1 MQKGKKVQLVMIMG
15 LIQQEDITILNVSA
29 PNKSFKICETNNT
42 TARENRKTHNYT
54 WVFHHLFL
62 SNSKSRLIISQ
73 DTEDIN
79 STINKLDLPLR
90 QHPTDQTFFPRV
102 KAW

>member
-1 MQKGKKVQLVMIMG
+1 MQKGRKVQLVMIKG

-29 PNKSFKICETNNT
+29 PNKSFKIYETKNT

-54 WVFHHLFL
+54 WIFHHLFL
-62 SNSKSRLIISQ
+62 SNSKSRLIISK

-79 STINKLDLPLR
+79 STINKLDLTFR
-90 QHPTDQTFFPRV
+90 QYPTDQTFFPRV